1 MAKGF
6 IASAVGLNADLQEHL
21 TCVIHRGL
29 LDHPM
34 MLPCKGK
41 HRLCQECTR
50 ELIGSSRNIA
60 CPECRES
67 YIVPQDWAT
76 VWFDRVLHHITSKL
90 SSNETEINQ
99 KVIKFVQESYF
110 RHGSSNQRLHI
121 KSVQM
126 VSNLRLKAN
135 FDKCKQTIK
144 SHEITTLLH
153 GTTRRSALFISGQG
167 FRIPESFERNDENGK
182 EGELKFGKAIYF
194 ANAKKATEYGKN
206 ILVLA
211 DCILGRIEEK
221 HVSELKLTPSI
232 IHQRGYDT
240 IHYND
245 YEKGIDN
252 QEWAVYRADQCY
264 PLCIIEYEFLDI
276 NNSSEDVLLNS
287 IKKMSPMFPN
297 SNVIRQALTGTE
309 NQCKEALRF
318 IGDAAKNNSLSVST
332 VTSWLRTSLSKDQV
346 GTLLKHPNETVRILF
361 LRALWQIG
369 QRDRSPELYVHL
381 IFHWKLLIESLQ
393 SGYTDVS
400 WRACGVLT
408 NMAAVITHVRKAL
421 ISSEVLNQL
430 MLLLKRAVQF
440 EDKTCVLTV
449 LHLMANIAASE
460 HEIMKQQKNILDY
473 VNQNLLDHNDI
484 EIQEAGNRLF
494 CNIIGKGILSADWKR
509 GGYKD
514 VAVAP
519 TID

>member
-1 MAKGF
+1 MANGF
-6 IASAVGLNADLQEHL
+6 IASAIGLNADLQEHL

-34 MLPCKGK
+34 ILPCKGK
-41 HRLCQECTR
+41 HRLCQECTE
-50 ELIGSSRNIA
+50 ELIGSSWNIT

-67 YIVPQDWAT
+67 YEVPQDWADI
-76 VWFDRVLHHITSKL
+76 WFDRVLHHITSKL
-90 SSNETEINQ
+90 SSNEAEINQ
-99 KVIKFVQESYF
+99 KVIKFVQESYS
-110 RHGSSNQRLHI
+110 RHGSPNQRLHI

-126 VSNLRLKAN
+126 VSNPRLKAN
-135 FDKCKQTIK
+135 FDKCKQTIN
-144 SHEITTLLH
+144 SHEIITLLH
-153 GTTRRSALFISGQG
+153 GTTRKAALSISGQG
-167 FRIPESFERNDENGK
+167 FRIPESFNRNSEDES
-182 EGELKFGKAIYF
+182 EGELKFGTAIYF
-194 ANAKKATEYGKN
+194 AEAKKATEYGKN
-206 ILVLA
+206 TLVLA

-221 HVSELKLTPSI
+221 DVSELKLTPSI
-232 IHQRGYDT
+232 GHERGYDT
-240 IHYND
+240 IYYNNHQ
-245 YEKGIDN
+245 EGIVS
-252 QEWAVYRADQCY
+252 QEWAIYRSDQCY
-264 PLCIIEYEFLDI
+264 PLCIIDYEFLDI
-276 NNSSEDVLLNS
+276 NNSSEDVLLNY
-287 IKKMSPMFPN
+287 IKTMNPMFPDLYA
-297 SNVIRQALTGTE
+297 IHQALTGTE

-318 IGDAAKNNSLSVST
+318 IGDTAKNNLLLESRIASSLLAT
-332 VTSWLRTSLSKDQV
+332 LSNGQI

-449 LHLMANIAASE
+449 LHLMANIAVSE

-494 CNIIGKGILSADWKR
+494 CNIIGKGNLSADWKR